1 MWTLCVICCRMMGAN
16 VVECFPGGY
25 CSAVSVFIVLREMSP
40 VWPNNGPGGAVW
52 CRNIWA
58 MDKSTSS
65 QTYCKNNRQCWTQE
79 SYLSKSKDVMLKYY
93 FCKSERHKYI
103 YQYPYYGSPDWIQ
116 YSAFL
121 WLPVFCLIVDETR
134 LPLVRVHTSAQAQKS
149 LLMAYL

>member
-1 MWTLCVICCRMMGAN
+1 MPRPLTFIIRQLRPHSHISHTIAGDWIHLWKVWTLCVICCRMMGAN
-16 VVECFPGGY
+16 LVECFPGDY
-25 CSAVSVFIVLREMSP
+25 CSAVSVSIVLREMSP

-65 QTYCKNNRQCWTQE
+65 QTYCKKNRQCWTQE

-93 FCKSERHKYI
+93 FCKRERHKYM

-116 YSAFL
+116 
-121 WLPVFCLIVDETR
+121 
-134 LPLVRVHTSAQAQKS
+134 
-149 LLMAYL
+149 